1 MYACTPILALDR
13 RLVHL
18 SLSSPSVRSR
28 AFSHH
33 VTFAIVVSQSNET
46 AVI

>member
-1 MYACTPILALDR
+1 MYVGSPIHALGR

-18 SLSSPSVRSR
+18 SLSSLSVRSR

-33 VTFAIVVSQSNET
+33 VTFAIVVSQSNEF
-46 AVI
+46 AVF